1 MNLDDDDIYLN
12 GGVLNL
18 ERQLDHKQSVKDIS
32 VHGERQKIVVTL
44 EFAQK
49 LLPLFGRRSIPSGV
63 VARPRSMRSPR
74 ALPDRCL
81 STQKGEVILART
93 LLTNAY

>member
-1 MNLDDDDIYLN
+1 MNLNDDDIYLN
-12 GGVLNL
+12 GGALNL

-63 VARPRSMRSPR
+63 VARPTHTEEYAQSSR
-74 ALPDRCL
+74 
-81 STQKGEVILART
+81 LARQVSQHP
-93 LLTNAY
+93 NR